1 MVDNLQIIHLMHCIK
16 VVICFFYLILAHK
29 FAIIQVKKG
38 GNMATIDYAKYSNMS
53 ERQLLNSLLNAEKKE
68 AKLRAEFQ
76 ERIKNSTELIKF
88 LKAKLN
94 EKLNKERYYTIENS
108 PALNTIKNSFENLS
122 KKDQD
127 ELKNELEAVLNDEA
141 ILGAENENNNS

>member
-1 MVDNLQIIHLMHCIK
+1 MHKSSNLL
-16 VVICFFYLILAHK
+16 FYLILAHK
-29 FAIIQVKKG
+29 FAIISSKKG
-38 GNMATIDYAKYSNMS
+38 ENMATIDYAKYSNMS

-94 EKLNKERYYTIENS
+94 EKLNKERYYTLESS